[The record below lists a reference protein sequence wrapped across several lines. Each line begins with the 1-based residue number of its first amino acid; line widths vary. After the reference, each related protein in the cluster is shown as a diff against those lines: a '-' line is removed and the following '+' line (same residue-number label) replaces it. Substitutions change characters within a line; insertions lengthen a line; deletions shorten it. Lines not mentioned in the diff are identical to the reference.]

1 MTFYVL
7 KCIGY
12 TLVGSNTKK
21 LNMIKKILALTILF
35 TLTNPLFSQ
44 TLKDEWVVCNTQGCK
59 LLDPYYSDGVT
70 MKWEG
75 SCLNGKADGFGK
87 LTKYKDGQ
95 YESTYEGEF
104 LNGIREGKGK
114 FSHKSETILECNFK
128 NGQAIG
134 YGKYDL
140 GNGNYYNGEII
151 NYRQHGNGTLKM
163 ANGSKFEGFFVSDR
177 MYTGKF
183 TNFDGKVTYIQKYFP
198 VEKISEKSGRY
209 KPEIGVRVTEYF
221 DDKWNRCQQK
231 DASFYRLVTY
241 ESDNKPKGVVKDFYI
256 SGQLQSE
263 FTAVY
268 LDYEDEGKN
277 FHEGEA
283 TWYFKN
289 GKIEQKR
296 YYFNNKINGKNTF
309 YYDNGQMAQ
318 EINYSLGVYD
328 GLYQQWYKTGKLK
341 ISAFYE
347 TGRLVENKYIEYDE
361 NGLGALVYN
370 ENFRINKEQWER
382 KFQDNISRITEDG
395 NLSLYLNTDNLT
407 SRFNYITLDQKSSFS
422 IESVIQKKSGKGNE
436 GYGLIFGFKD
446 WNNYYQFLISEYG
459 SYIILG
465 EFEGVNI
472 KICQWTKSNAI
483 NIGNKRNL
491 LKVMKFGDEFI
502 FSINGEVVERPKSK
516 DLRGNNIG
524 IIAGGRGEFVL
535 ENLIV
540 KEFLT
545 DKELEQKRPKN
556 ISTSAN
562 EWKGNGSGFFINEKG
577 YIATNYHVVEEANAI
592 QVEYFQK
599 GVKNIFSAKV
609 IVTDKQND
617 LAIIQV
623 DDPKFKTLPTIPYVF
638 SSTIKDVGSEVFAL
652 GYPMA
657 QVMGDEIKFTD
668 GKISSKTGIEGD
680 ITVYQ
685 ISVPIQPGNSGG
697 PLFDNKGNLVGIT
710 SSGLNKE
717 YFNSENVNY
726 AIKTTYLKNLIDV
739 MPENIRL
746 PNNVDIYNKPLTEKI
761 KLLSDFIPIIRV
773 K

>member
-1 MTFYVL
+1 M
-7 KCIGY
+7 
-12 TLVGSNTKK
+12 
-21 LNMIKKILALTILF
+21 KIFALTILF

-75 SCLNGKADGFGK
+75 SCVNGKADGFGK

-183 TNFDGKVTYIQKYFP
+183 TNFDGKVTYIQKYIP

-540 KEFLT
+540 KEFMT

-739 MPENIRL
+739 MPESIKL
-746 PNNVDIYNKPLTEKI
+746 PNNIEIYNKPLTEKI

>member
-1 MTFYVL
+1 
-7 KCIGY
+7 
-12 TLVGSNTKK
+12 
-21 LNMIKKILALTILF
+21 MIKKILALTILF

-75 SCLNGKADGFGK
+75 SCVNGKADGFGK

-318 EINYSLGVYD
+318 QINYRLGVYD

-370 ENFRINKEQWER
+370 ENFKINKEQWER
-382 KFQDNISRITEDG
+382 KFQDNISRIAEDG
-395 NLSLYLNTDNLT
+395 NLSLYLTTDNLT

-680 ITVYQ
+680 VTVYQ

>member
-1 MTFYVL
+1 
-7 KCIGY
+7 
-12 TLVGSNTKK
+12 
-21 LNMIKKILALTILF
+21 
-35 TLTNPLFSQ
+35 
-44 TLKDEWVVCNTQGCK
+44 
-59 LLDPYYSDGVT
+59 
-70 MKWEG
+70 
-75 SCLNGKADGFGK
+75 
-87 LTKYKDGQ
+87 
-95 YESTYEGEF
+95 
-104 LNGIREGKGK
+104 
-114 FSHKSETILECNFK
+114 
-128 NGQAIG
+128 
-134 YGKYDL
+134 
-140 GNGNYYNGEII
+140 
-151 NYRQHGNGTLKM
+151 
-163 ANGSKFEGFFVSDR
+163 
-177 MYTGKF
+177 
-183 TNFDGKVTYIQKYFP
+183 
-198 VEKISEKSGRY
+198 
-209 KPEIGVRVTEYF
+209 
-221 DDKWNRCQQK
+221 
-231 DASFYRLVTY
+231 
-241 ESDNKPKGVVKDFYI
+241 
-256 SGQLQSE
+256 
-263 FTAVY
+263 
-268 LDYEDEGKN
+268 
-277 FHEGEA
+277 
-283 TWYFKN
+283 
-289 GKIEQKR
+289 
-296 YYFNNKINGKNTF
+296 
-309 YYDNGQMAQ
+309 MAQ

>member
-1 MTFYVL
+1 
-7 KCIGY
+7 
-12 TLVGSNTKK
+12 
-21 LNMIKKILALTILF
+21 MIKKILALTILF

-114 FSHKSETILECNFK
+114 FSHKSETVLECNFK

-183 TNFDGKVTYIQKYFP
+183 TNFDGKVTYIQKYIP

-318 EINYSLGVYD
+318 QINYRLGVYD

-370 ENFRINKEQWER
+370 ENFKINKEQWER

-540 KEFLT
+540 KEFMT

>member
-1 MTFYVL
+1 
-7 KCIGY
+7 
-12 TLVGSNTKK
+12 
-21 LNMIKKILALTILF
+21 MIKKILALTILF

-75 SCLNGKADGFGK
+75 SCVNGKADGFGK

-114 FSHKSETILECNFK
+114 FSHKSETVLECNFK

-183 TNFDGKVTYIQKYFP
+183 TNFDGKVTYIQKYIP

>member
-1 MTFYVL
+1 
-7 KCIGY
+7 
-12 TLVGSNTKK
+12 
-21 LNMIKKILALTILF
+21 MIKKILALTILF

-75 SCLNGKADGFGK
+75 SCVNGKADGFGK

-114 FSHKSETILECNFK
+114 FSHKSETVLECNFK

-140 GNGNYYNGEII
+140 GNGNYYNGEIV

-183 TNFDGKVTYIQKYFP
+183 TNFDGKVTYIQKYIP

>member
-1 MTFYVL
+1 M
-7 KCIGY
+7 
-12 TLVGSNTKK
+12 
-21 LNMIKKILALTILF
+21 KIFALTILF

-75 SCLNGKADGFGK
+75 SCVNGKADGFGK

-183 TNFDGKVTYIQKYFP
+183 TNFDGKVTYIQKYIP

>member
-1 MTFYVL
+1 M
-7 KCIGY
+7 
-12 TLVGSNTKK
+12 
-21 LNMIKKILALTILF
+21 KILALIILF

-75 SCLNGKADGFGK
+75 SCVNGKADGFGK

-114 FSHKSETILECNFK
+114 FSHKSETVLECNFK

-140 GNGNYYNGEII
+140 GNGNYYNGEIV

-183 TNFDGKVTYIQKYFP
+183 TNFDGKVTYIQKYIP

-318 EINYSLGVYD
+318 QINYRLGVYD

-370 ENFRINKEQWER
+370 ENFKINKEQWER

-540 KEFLT
+540 KEFMT

>member
-1 MTFYVL
+1 M
-7 KCIGY
+7 
-12 TLVGSNTKK
+12 
-21 LNMIKKILALTILF
+21 KILALTILF

-75 SCLNGKADGFGK
+75 SCVNGKADGFGK

-140 GNGNYYNGEII
+140 GNGNYYNGEIV

-183 TNFDGKVTYIQKYFP
+183 TNFDGKVTYIQKYIP

-318 EINYSLGVYD
+318 EINYRLGVYD

-746 PNNVDIYNKPLTEKI
+746 PNNIDIYNKPLTEKI

>member
-1 MTFYVL
+1 M
-7 KCIGY
+7 
-12 TLVGSNTKK
+12 
-21 LNMIKKILALTILF
+21 KILALTILF

-75 SCLNGKADGFGK
+75 SCVNGKADGFGK

-140 GNGNYYNGEII
+140 GNGNYYNGEIV
-151 NYRQHGNGTLKM
+151 NYRQHGNGTLQM

-183 TNFDGKVTYIQKYFP
+183 TNFDGKVTYIQKYIP

-318 EINYSLGVYD
+318 EINYRLGVYD

-370 ENFRINKEQWER
+370 ENFKINKEQWER

-540 KEFLT
+540 KEFMT

-739 MPENIRL
+739 MRENIRL

>member
-1 MTFYVL
+1 
-7 KCIGY
+7 
-12 TLVGSNTKK
+12 
-21 LNMIKKILALTILF
+21 MIKKILALTILF

-75 SCLNGKADGFGK
+75 SCVNGKADGFGK

-114 FSHKSETILECNFK
+114 FSHKSETVLECNFK

-140 GNGNYYNGEII
+140 GNGNYYNGEIV

-183 TNFDGKVTYIQKYFP
+183 TNFDGKVTYIQKYIP

-318 EINYSLGVYD
+318 QINYRLGVYD

-540 KEFLT
+540 KEFMT

>member
-1 MTFYVL
+1 
-7 KCIGY
+7 
-12 TLVGSNTKK
+12 
-21 LNMIKKILALTILF
+21 MIKKILALTILF

-75 SCLNGKADGFGK
+75 SCVNGKADGFGK

-114 FSHKSETILECNFK
+114 FSHKSETVLECNFK

-140 GNGNYYNGEII
+140 GNGNYYNGEIV

-183 TNFDGKVTYIQKYFP
+183 TNFDGKVTYIQKYIP

-540 KEFLT
+540 KEFMT

>member
-1 MTFYVL
+1 
-7 KCIGY
+7 
-12 TLVGSNTKK
+12 
-21 LNMIKKILALTILF
+21 MIKKILALTILF

-75 SCLNGKADGFGK
+75 SCVNGKADGFGK

-140 GNGNYYNGEII
+140 GNGNYYNGEIV

-746 PNNVDIYNKPLTEKI
+746 PNNIDIYNKPLTEKI

>member
-1 MTFYVL
+1 MKST
-7 KCIGY
+7 IN
-12 TLVGSNTKK
+12 TL
-21 LNMIKKILALTILF
+21 LMLFILALT
-35 TLTNPLFSQ
+35 SHAQ
-44 TLKDEWVVCNTQGCK
+44 TLKDEWIVCNNQGCK
-59 LLDPYYSDGVT
+59 LLDPYSSDGVT

-75 SCLNGKADGFGK
+75 SCVNGKANGFGK
-87 LTKYKDGQ
+87 LTKYKDGEYQ
-95 YESTYEGEF
+95 STYEGEF
-104 LNGIREGKGK
+104 KNGIREGKGK
-114 FSHKSETILECNFK
+114 FQHVSKTVLECDFI

-134 YGKYDL
+134 IGTYDL
-140 GNGNYYNGEII
+140 GDGNKYIGEIV
-151 NYRQHGNGTLKM
+151 NYREHGKGTYYK
-163 ANGSKFEGFFVSDR
+163 ANGAKFEGFFVSDR
-177 MYTGKF
+177 MYTGKY
-183 TNFDGKVTYIQKYFP
+183 TNYDGKITYLQKYYP
-198 VEKISEKSGRY
+198 VDKIIEKTSDY

-221 DDKWNRCQQK
+221 DDKWIRCKQK

-268 LDYEDEGKN
+268 LDYDDEGKN
-277 FHEGEA
+277 FREGEA

-296 YYFNNKINGKNTF
+296 FYLNNKINGRNTY
-309 YYDNGQMAQ
+309 YYDNGQIAQ
-318 EINYSLGVYD
+318 EVNYRLGVYN

-341 ISAFYE
+341 VTAYYE
-347 TGRLVENKYIEYDE
+347 QGSLVDNKYIEYDE

-370 ENFRINKEQWER
+370 ENFRANEEHWKVKLEGNFSQLTNDGNVSLNLS
-382 KFQDNISRITEDG
+382 KDNITTR
-395 NLSLYLNTDNLT
+395 Y
-407 SRFNYITLDQKSSFS
+407 NYITLNQNSSYS

-436 GYGLIFGFKD
+436 GYGIIFGFKD
-446 WNNYYQFLISEYG
+446 WSNYYQFLISEYG

-465 EFEGVNI
+465 KFEGVNI
-472 KICQWTKSNAI
+472 KICEWTKSNAI

-491 LKVMKFGDEFI
+491 LKVMKFEDEFI
-502 FSINGEVVERPKSK
+502 FSINGEVVKRPKSK

-524 IIAGGRGEFVL
+524 IIAGGIGEYVL
-535 ENLIV
+535 ENIIV
-540 KEFLT
+540 KEFMT
-545 DKELEQKRPKN
+545 AEELEKKGPKN
-556 ISTSAN
+556 ISSSSN

-577 YIATNYHVVEEANAI
+577 YIATNYHVVKGASAI

-599 GVKNIFSAKV
+599 GIKNTFSAKV

-617 LAIIQV
+617 LAIIQIT
-623 DDPKFKTLPTIPYVF
+623 DSKFKTLPSIPYVF

-652 GYPMA
+652 GYPIA
-657 QVMGDEIKFTD
+657 NVMGDEIKFTD

-697 PLFDNKGNLVGIT
+697 PLFDSKGNLVGIT
-710 SSGLNKE
+710 SSALNKE

-739 MPENIRL
+739 MPESITL
-746 PNNVDIYNKPLTEKI
+746 PNNIGIYTKPLTEKI
-761 KLLSDFIPIIRV
+761 KLLSDFIPMIRV

>member
-1 MTFYVL
+1 M
-7 KCIGY
+7 
-12 TLVGSNTKK
+12 
-21 LNMIKKILALTILF
+21 KILALIILF

-75 SCLNGKADGFGK
+75 SCVNGKADGFGK

-140 GNGNYYNGEII
+140 GNGNYYNGEIV
-151 NYRQHGNGTLKM
+151 NYRQHGNGTLQM

-183 TNFDGKVTYIQKYFP
+183 TNFDGKVTYIQKYIP

-318 EINYSLGVYD
+318 EINYRLGVYD

-540 KEFLT
+540 KEFMT